1 MKYLYNYKAN
11 KINTNIIMKKLFS
24 LAIVMLVAAISV
36 NASAQE
42 SKLVGKWS
50 VDTSQVMDTSAMGD
64 VKLAL
69 RFDADNEGE
78 LRALFT
84 LNEPVEAGVSLYVEM
99 AINADLEWALSGDVL
114 AMQSTDVNLY
124 IKKIEVSPSR
134 PEYEAIL
141 PQLKEML
148 QQQFEA
154 EKESMIEGFEGLV
167 KVRFIDNDRMVLT
180 NDSGDDLRCKRIR

>member
-1 MKYLYNYKAN
+1 
-11 KINTNIIMKKLFS
+11 MKKLFS

-50 VDTSQVMDTSAMGD
+50 VDTSQVLDTSAMGD

-78 LRALFT
+78 LRTVFT
-84 LNEPVEAGVSLYVEM
+84 LNEPIEAGVSLYVEM

-114 AMQSTDVNLY
+114 AMQSTDADLY

-134 PEYEAIL
+134 PEYEA
-141 PQLKEML
+141 
-148 QQQFEA
+148 
-154 EKESMIEGFEGLV
+154 
-167 KVRFIDNDRMVLT
+167 LT
-180 NDSGDDLRCKRIR
+180 PVPMR

>member
-1 MKYLYNYKAN
+1 
-11 KINTNIIMKKLFS
+11 MKKIFS
-24 LAIVMLVAAISV
+24 LLVIMLVAAISV
-36 NASAQE
+36 NASAQA
-42 SKLVGKWS
+42 SKLVGKWN
-50 VDTSQVMDTSAMGD
+50 VDVSQMMDTSAMDD
-64 VKLAL
+64 VKLTL

-84 LNEPVEAGVSLYVEM
+84 LNEPVEAGVSIYVEM

-134 PEYEAIL
+134 PEYEALL

-154 EKESMIEGFEGLV
+154 EKESMIESFEGLV
-167 KVRFIDNDRMVLT
+167 NVRFIDNDIMILA
-180 NDSGDDLRCKRIR
+180 NDNSDELRCKRMR

>member
-1 MKYLYNYKAN
+1 
-11 KINTNIIMKKLFS
+11 MKKLFS

-50 VDTSQVMDTSAMGD
+50 VDTSQVLDGSFNGN

-124 IKKIEVSPSR
+124 IKKIEVSPSS
-134 PEYEAIL
+134 PEYEALL

-154 EKESMIEGFEGLV
+154 EKGGMIEGFEGLV

>member
-1 MKYLYNYKAN
+1 
-11 KINTNIIMKKLFS
+11 MKKLFS

-50 VDTSQVMDTSAMGD
+50 VDTSQVLDTSAMGD

-78 LRALFT
+78 LRTVLT
-84 LNEPVEAGVSLYVEM
+84 LNEPIEAGVSLYVEM
-99 AINADLEWALSGDVL
+99 AINADMEWSLSGNVLTLQTTDIDV
-114 AMQSTDVNLY
+114 D
-124 IKKIEVSPSR
+124 IKKIEVSPSH
-134 PEYEAIL
+134 PEYEALL
-141 PQLKEML
+141 PQMKAML

-154 EKESMIEGFEGLV
+154 EKDDMIGGISQGKV
-167 KVRFIDNDRMVLT
+167 NVRFIDNDRMILT
-180 NDSGDDLRCKRIR
+180 NDNGDELRCKRIR